1 MKKIMMMVLAA
12 GLIMVMAGCAKKQLL
27 KPATGPTITKLDRA
41 KISLP
46 KENNTERELGLKGQ
60 QFFHNVYF
68 DFDSYALKS
77 EFRTSLT
84 ETARFLRQTSDVKL
98 KLDGH
103 CDERGTIEYNLAL
116 GDKRANAVKR
126 YLVDQGAK
134 KENISTFS
142 YGKERPVVPGH
153 GEEAWAQ
160 NRRTEGNFIQ
170 P

>member
-1 MKKIMMMVLAA
+1 MKDVIVLMAA
-12 GLIMVMAGCAKKQLL
+12 AFLLILLTSCAKKQVVM
-27 KPATGPTITKLDRA
+27 PAAAPTVTKLEQAKAALPERDRTGPDRDLSA
-41 KISLP
+41 Q
-46 KENNTERELGLKGQ
+46 ER
-60 QFFHNVYF
+60 FRTVYF
-68 DFDSYALKS
+68 DFDSYALKG
-77 EFRTSLT
+77 EFRPLLT
-84 ETARFLRQTSDVKL
+84 ETARYLRQNSDAKL

-134 KENISTFS
+134 KDNISTFS
-142 YGKERPVVPGH
+142 YGKERPAVPGH

-160 NRRTEGNFIQ
+160 NRRTEGSLNQ